1 MTDIKAP
8 IPILKDPK
16 IVDIW
21 EQKDT
26 HSSTVNDDSATKALN
41 VIKVEL
47 TTIGILKEVTLVELG
62 FN

>member
-16 IVDIW
+16 IVDFW

-47 TTIGILKEVTLVELG
+47 TTIGILK
-62 FN
+62 